1 MVRFLELKTQVTIF
15 VQFIP
20 RNYITKYTKL
30 IFKNK
35 INIYNQ
41 NNANVHDLIYNHDTK
56 VILTFFLQDVLVGYV
71 NDDIFKELNKDFHLL
86 M

>member
-1 MVRFLELKTQVTIF
+1 MYNLCLQ
-15 VQFIP
+15 
-20 RNYITKYTKL
+20 NYITKYTQL
-30 IFKNK
+30 ILKNK
-35 INIYNQ
+35 KYIYNQ
-41 NNANVHDLIYNHDTK
+41 SNANVHDLIYNHDTK